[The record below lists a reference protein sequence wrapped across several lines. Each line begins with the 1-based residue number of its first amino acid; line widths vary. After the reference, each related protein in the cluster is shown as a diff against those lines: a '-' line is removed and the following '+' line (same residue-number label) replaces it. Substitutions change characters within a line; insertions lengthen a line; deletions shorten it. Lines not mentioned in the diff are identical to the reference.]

1 MAKLPAKSKTAIA
14 PATVNQ
20 KVVERVNNLE
30 MQNYKV
36 IKKGGNTSITGYSD
50 KHQQHVQFN
59 EYVAPGIKQQAVTMI
74 GDMTIEQRIF
84 ESKRLTAAGHTQQE
98 IADMLGVSQKTISND
113 LQK

>member
-1 MAKLPAKSKTAIA
+1 MAKTPANSKTAIA
-14 PATVNQ
+14 VTPVTQ
-20 KVVERVNNLE
+20 KVMGRVDNLE
-30 MQNYKV
+30 MGDFDISNRAGV
-36 IKKGGNTSITGYSD
+36 TTVKGFSH
-50 KHQQHVQFN
+50 KHNKHVRFV
-59 EYVAPGIKQQAVTMI
+59 EYEANGIKQQSVTMV